1 MADRK
6 VMTPHEA
13 QIDQMTQIIA
23 CLLGRLQGEAI
34 INRHELE
41 AYFDTKVLTEV
52 ISGDYVRL
60 YLKDEAKRLRLK
72 SSTCPTTA
80 PKYHKLK
87 Q

>member
-41 AYFDTKVLTEV
+41 SYFDVPVLTEV

-60 YLKDEAKRLRLK
+60 YLKDEGQEIEIEILDLPDDR
-72 SSTCPTTA
+72 S
-80 PKYHKLK
+80 
-87 Q
+87 